1 MRAIRRVFC
10 VPIARLRAIQHTGAY
25 CPAGQYSAF
34 FASIA
39 HAGNTTRFLCAYC
52 PLTGNTAH
60 WRLLPC
66 GNTALFLNEKNEQY
80 LRLRSRFDTRSKR
93 TTTNLCTA
101 HAGRFRT
108 HPSWLRLAPPPN
120 GKTARCSIYA
130 LYISKRKINSRLQVA
145 EQHAFLQ
152 LAFQP
157 SLGAFLCQK
166 HRSNQNSA

>member
-52 PLTGNTAH
+52 PLAGNTAH

-66 GNTALFLNEKNEQY
+66 WAIQRLFRVYCPCGQY
-80 LRLRSRFDTRSKR
+80 DAFFVCLLPACGQYST
-93 TTTNLCTA
+93 
-101 HAGRFRT
+101 
-108 HPSWLRLAPPPN
+108 LAP
-120 GKTARCSIYA
+120 IA
-130 LYISKRKINSRLQVA
+130 LRAIRRLFFERK
-145 EQHAFLQ
+145 
-152 LAFQP
+152 
-157 SLGAFLCQK
+157 K
-166 HRSNQNSA
+166 